1 MVDMLCSE
9 PCVWGVLCAG
19 LINSLRGFWVW
30 RMGIAGGERRA
41 KEGVQG
47 LGSMRSELG
56 VGGLGPGS
64 MIWDKDG

>member
-19 LINSLRGFWVW
+19 LINSLRGFGVW
-30 RMGIAGGERRA
+30 KMGIEGQERRA
-41 KEGVQG
+41 KEGIQG
-47 LGSMRSELG
+47 RGSMRSELG
-56 VGGLGPGS
+56 VGGFGPGS